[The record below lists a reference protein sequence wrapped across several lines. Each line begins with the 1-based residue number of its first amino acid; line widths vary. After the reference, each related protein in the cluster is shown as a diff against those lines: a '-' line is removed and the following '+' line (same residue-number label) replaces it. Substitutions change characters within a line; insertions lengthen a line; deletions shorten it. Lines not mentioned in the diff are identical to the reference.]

1 VFQFSDVTQYV
12 DMRSYKNMSYK
23 NPSFADVTQNVD
35 KHRYKNSRLQETIE
49 AAVHDPIATPP
60 QSTLG

>member
-1 VFQFSDVTQYV
+1 
-12 DMRSYKNMSYK
+12 MRSYKNMSYK